1 MNLATDGVTSAS
13 APRLQIRGS
22 RFVDLQGR
30 HVLLHGINVV
40 NKNRHEGYIVDE
52 GPGLYARLR
61 DWGFNVIRLGV
72 IWDGLE
78 PEPGAY
84 NEAYLKRLD
93 EQIDWARASGLL
105 VFLDMHQDLYS
116 VLYSDGAPAGRP

>member
-1 MNLATDGVTSAS
+1 MNLVTDAVTSAS
-13 APRLQIRGS
+13 TAHLRMLGAH
-22 RFVDLQGR
+22 FVDPQGR

-40 NKNRHEGYIVDE
+40 NKNCHEGYIVDE

-78 PEPGAY
+78 PEPGPTT
-84 NEAYLKRLD
+84 K
-93 EQIDWARASGLL
+93 
-105 VFLDMHQDLYS
+105 HT
-116 VLYSDGAPAGRP
+116 